1 MPPDELVQ
9 MQNANK
15 VVQGAGGQTFV
26 STNGISDF
34 KEAAPRGSVYV
45 EFDFPANSLLQGGK
59 DGWFKMIGPDEGK
72 SQQFLLNKQ
81 GGEHLPTVKN
91 IEILDKK

>member
-1 MPPDELVQ
+1 
-9 MQNANK
+9 
-15 VVQGAGGQTFV
+15 
-26 STNGISDF
+26 
-34 KEAAPRGSVYV
+34 
-45 EFDFPANSLLQGGK
+45 
-59 DGWFKMIGPDEGK
+59 MIGPDEGK